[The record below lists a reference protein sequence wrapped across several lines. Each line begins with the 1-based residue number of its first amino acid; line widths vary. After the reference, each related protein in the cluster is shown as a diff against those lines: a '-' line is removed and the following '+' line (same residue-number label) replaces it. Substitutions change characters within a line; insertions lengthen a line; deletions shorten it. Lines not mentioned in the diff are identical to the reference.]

1 MLLLRPQGSVAVN
14 VTVITVQALVVMLF
28 QLFDQRKEVQ
38 SLATA
43 SAFAESQ
50 DAMVVFGFYQS

>member
-43 SAFAESQ
+43 SALAETQ
-50 DAMVVFGFYQS
+50 DAMVLEGFKQS